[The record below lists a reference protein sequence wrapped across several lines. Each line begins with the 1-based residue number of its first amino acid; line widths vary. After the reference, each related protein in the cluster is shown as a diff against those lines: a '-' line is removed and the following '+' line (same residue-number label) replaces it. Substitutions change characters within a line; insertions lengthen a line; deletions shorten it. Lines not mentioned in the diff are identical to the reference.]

1 MGLGRGWYN
10 LEEMGKSEK
19 VVVAMSGGV
28 DSSMAAALLREKG
41 YEVIGV
47 MMRLWAPEGVT
58 NRCCS
63 PEAAEDARRVCQILG
78 IPFYLLNFEE
88 EFKRHVVDYFE
99 REYAQGRTPNP
110 CLECNRHLKF
120 GLLFRKALALG
131 AAYLATGH
139 YARLGQTNGRYQLLR
154 GVDRA
159 KDQSYALYMLGQ
171 EELARLLLPLGEYTK
186 EEVRSLARKMCL
198 PVAEKAESQELCF
211 VPEAGYGRFLRDH
224 RGFKPQPGPIIDLA
238 GNTLGEHKG
247 LPYYTI
253 GQRRGLGIAAPE
265 PLYVLRIDVEQNALI
280 VGRASELGRKG
291 LLARDTTY
299 VAGEVPPEPMEVTAK
314 IRYKAKEARAL
325 LNPLEGGRAKLGFLD
340 PQRGVA
346 PGQGVVFYQGE
357 VVIGG
362 GIIEA
367 GI

>member
-1 MGLGRGWYN
+1 
-10 LEEMGKSEK
+10 
-19 VVVAMSGGV
+19 MSGGV
-28 DSSMAAALLREKG
+28 DSSMAAALLLEEG
-41 YEVIGV
+41 YEVMGV
-47 MMRLWAPEGVT
+47 MMRLWAPDGVT

-88 EFKRHVVDYFE
+88 EFKRYVVDYFE
-99 REYAQGRTPNP
+99 REYGRGRTPNP

-120 GLLFRKALALG
+120 GLLLGKALALG

-139 YARLGQTNGRYQLLR
+139 YARVENNGRYQLLK
-154 GVDRA
+154 GIDRA

-171 EELARLLLPLGEYTK
+171 EELAHLLLPLGAYTK
-186 EEVRSLARKMCL
+186 EEVRSLARKMRF

-211 VPEAGYGRFLRDH
+211 VPEAGYERFLRDH
-224 RGFKPQPGPIIDLA
+224 RGLKPQPGPILDLA
-238 GNTLGEHKG
+238 GDTLGEHKG

-253 GQRRGLGIAAPE
+253 GQRRGLGIAAAE
-265 PLYVLRIDVEQNALI
+265 PLYVLRIDLERNALL
-280 VGRASELGRKG
+280 VGRASDLRCEG

-299 VAGEVPPEPMEVTAK
+299 VAGEAPPGSMEVTVK
-314 IRYKAKEARAL
+314 IRYKAKEAEAL
-325 LNPLEGGRAKLGFLD
+325 LHPLEDRRAKLSFRD
-340 PQRGVA
+340 PQKGVA

-362 GIIEA
+362 GIIDA

>member
-1 MGLGRGWYN
+1 
-10 LEEMGKSEK
+10 
-19 VVVAMSGGV
+19 MSGGV
-28 DSSMAAALLREKG
+28 DSSTAAALLQEEG

-47 MMRLWAPEGVT
+47 MMRLWAPERAT

-63 PEAAEDARRVCQILG
+63 PEAAEDARHVCQVLG

-88 EFKRHVVDYFE
+88 EFKRYVVDYFE
-99 REYAQGRTPNP
+99 GEYLQGRTPNP

-131 AAYLATGH
+131 ADYLATGH
-139 YARLGQTNGRYQLLR
+139 YARIEENGRYQLLK
-154 GVDRA
+154 GVDEA

-171 EELARLLLPLGEYTK
+171 EELAHLLLPLGDYTK
-186 EEVRSLARKMCL
+186 EKVRSLARKMRL

-211 VPEAGYGRFLRDH
+211 VPEEGYGLFLRDH
-224 RGFKPQPGPIIDLA
+224 RGLESQPGPIVDLA

-247 LPYYTI
+247 LLHYTI
-253 GQRRGLGIAAPE
+253 GQRRGLGVAAPE
-265 PLYVLRIDVEQNALI
+265 PLYVLRIDQEQNALV
-280 VGRASELGRKG
+280 VGRASDLRCEG

-299 VAGEVPPEPMEVTAK
+299 VTGEAPPGPIEATAK
-314 IRYKAKEARAL
+314 IRYKAKEAKAL
-325 LNPLEGGRAKLGFLD
+325 LVPLEDRRTELNFME

-346 PGQGVVFYQGE
+346 PGQGAVFYQGE

-367 GI
+367 GV

>member
-1 MGLGRGWYN
+1 
-10 LEEMGKSEK
+10 
-19 VVVAMSGGV
+19 MSGGV
-28 DSSMAAALLREKG
+28 DSSMAATLLQEG

-78 IPFYLLNFEE
+78 VPFYLLNFEE
-88 EFKRHVVDYFE
+88 EFKRYVVDYFE

-120 GLLFRKALALG
+120 GFLLRKVLALG
-131 AAYLATGH
+131 ATYLATGH
-139 YARLGQTNGRYQLLR
+139 YARVEYNGQYRLLK
-154 GVDRA
+154 GVDGA
-159 KDQSYALYMLGQ
+159 KDQSYVLYMLGQ
-171 EELARLLLPLGEYTK
+171 EELARLLFPLGQYTK
-186 EEVRSLARKMCL
+186 EEVRSMARKTRL
-198 PVAEKAESQELCF
+198 PIAEKAESQEICF
-211 VPEAGYGRFLRDH
+211 APQAGYGRFLRDH
-224 RGFKPQPGPIIDLA
+224 RGLKPQPGPIVDS
-238 GNTLGEHKG
+238 GGHTLGEHKG

-265 PLYVLRIDVEQNALI
+265 PLYVLRIDMARNSLV
-280 VGRASELGRKG
+280 VGRAYDREREG

-299 VAGEVPPEPMEVTAK
+299 VAGEAPPKPMEVTAK
-314 IRYKAKEARAL
+314 IRYKAREAEAL
-325 LNPLEGGRAKLGFLD
+325 LNPLEGGRAKLSFLD

>member
-1 MGLGRGWYN
+1 
-10 LEEMGKSEK
+10 MGKSEK
-19 VVVAMSGGV
+19 VLVAMSGGV
-28 DSSMAAALLREKG
+28 DSSMAAALLQGE
-41 YEVIGV
+41 YEVVGV

-63 PEAAEDARRVCQILG
+63 PEAAEDARHVCQILG

-120 GLLFRKALALG
+120 GLLLRKALALG

-139 YARLGQTNGRYQLLR
+139 YARVRQTNGRYQLLK
-154 GVDRA
+154 GVDKA

-171 EELARLLLPLGEYTK
+171 EELAHLLFPLGDHTK
-186 EEVRSLARKMCL
+186 EEVRSLAREMRL
-198 PVAEKAESQELCF
+198 LVADKAESQELCF
-211 VPEAGYGRFLRDH
+211 IPKAGYGQFLRGY
-224 RGFKPQPGPIIDLA
+224 RGLESLPGPIMDLA

-265 PLYVLRIDVEQNALI
+265 PLYVSRIDLEHNILV
-280 VGRASELGRKG
+280 VGRASDLRCEG

-299 VAGEVPPEPMEVTAK
+299 VSGEMPPEPMGVTAK
-314 IRYKAKEARAL
+314 IRYKAEEAQAL
-325 LNPLEGGRAKLGFLD
+325 LNPLGAGRAKLSFLE
-340 PQRGVA
+340 PQKGVA

-357 VVIGG
+357 VVMGG

-367 GI
+367 GN

>member
-1 MGLGRGWYN
+1 
-10 LEEMGKSEK
+10 
-19 VVVAMSGGV
+19 V
-28 DSSMAAALLREKG
+28 
-41 YEVIGV
+41 
-47 MMRLWAPEGVT
+47 
-58 NRCCS
+58 
-63 PEAAEDARRVCQILG
+63 
-78 IPFYLLNFEE
+78 
-88 EFKRHVVDYFE
+88 
-99 REYAQGRTPNP
+99 
-110 CLECNRHLKF
+110 
-120 GLLFRKALALG
+120 LALG

-139 YARLGQTNGRYQLLR
+139 YARVEHNGRYQLLK
-154 GVDRA
+154 GVDKA

-186 EEVRSLARKMCL
+186 EEVRSLARKMRL

-211 VPEAGYGRFLRDH
+211 VPEAGYGRFLRDY
-224 RGFKPQPGPIIDLA
+224 RGLKPQPGPILDLA

-265 PLYVLRIDVEQNALI
+265 PLYVLRIDLERNALV
-280 VGRASELGRKG
+280 VGWASDLRREG

-299 VAGEVPPEPMEVTAK
+299 VTGEAPLGPMEVTAK
-314 IRYKAKEARAL
+314 IRYKAEEAEAL
-325 LNPLEGGRAKLGFLD
+325 LNPLEGGRAKLSFLD

-362 GIIEA
+362 GIIEV

>member
-1 MGLGRGWYN
+1 
-10 LEEMGKSEK
+10 
-19 VVVAMSGGV
+19 MSGGV
-28 DSSMAAALLREKG
+28 DSSMAAALLQKG

-88 EFKRHVVDYFE
+88 EFKRYVVDYFE
-99 REYAQGRTPNP
+99 QEYARGRTPNP

-120 GLLFRKALALG
+120 GLLLRKALALG
-131 AAYLATGH
+131 VAYLATGH
-139 YARLGQTNGRYQLLR
+139 YARIEHNGRYQLLK

-159 KDQSYALYMLGQ
+159 KDQSYALHMLGQ
-171 EELARLLLPLGEYTK
+171 EELARLLLPLGDYTK
-186 EEVRSLARKMCL
+186 GEVRSLARRMRL

-224 RGFKPQPGPIIDLA
+224 RGLRSQLGPIVDLG
-238 GNTLGEHKG
+238 GNTLGEHEG

-265 PLYVLRIDVEQNALI
+265 PLYVLRIDLERNALV
-280 VGRASELGRKG
+280 VGRASDLRREG

-299 VAGEVPPEPMEVTAK
+299 VTGEPPPGPMEVAAK
-314 IRYKAKEARAL
+314 IRYKAKEAKAL
-325 LNPLEGGRAKLGFLD
+325 LNPLEGGRAELGFLE
-340 PQRGVA
+340 PQMGVA

-357 VVIGG
+357 MVIGG
-362 GIIEA
+362 GIIEV
-367 GI
+367 GY

>member
-1 MGLGRGWYN
+1 
-10 LEEMGKSEK
+10 MGKGER

-28 DSSMAAALLREKG
+28 DSSMAAALLQEEG

-63 PEAAEDARRVCQILG
+63 PEAAEEARRVCQILG
-78 IPFYLLNFEE
+78 VPFYLLNFEE
-88 EFKRHVVDYFE
+88 GFKRHVVDYFVW
-99 REYAQGRTPNP
+99 EYGRGRTPNP

-139 YARLGQTNGRYQLLR
+139 YARARKTNGRYQLLK

-171 EELARLLLPLGEYTK
+171 EELAHLLLPLGGYTK
-186 EEVRSLARKMCL
+186 QEVRSLARKMRL

-211 VPEAGYGRFLRDH
+211 VPEGGYGRFLRDH
-224 RGFKPQPGPIIDLA
+224 RGLKPQPGPIIDLA
-238 GNTLGEHKG
+238 GSTIGEHKG

-253 GQRRGLGIAAPE
+253 GQRRGLGIAARE
-265 PLYVLRIDVEQNALI
+265 PLYVLRIDLERNALV
-280 VGRASELGRKG
+280 VGRASALRWEG

-299 VAGEVPPEPMEVTAK
+299 VSGEAPPGPMEVTAK
-314 IRYKAKEARAL
+314 IRYKAKEAEAL
-325 LNPLEGGRAKLGFLD
+325 LNPLEGRRARLTFLD

-346 PGQGVVFYQGE
+346 PGQGAVFYQGE

-362 GIIEA
+362 GIIEV
-367 GI
+367 GV

>member
-1 MGLGRGWYN
+1 
-10 LEEMGKSEK
+10 
-19 VVVAMSGGV
+19 MSGGV
-28 DSSMAAALLREKG
+28 DSSMAAALLRDEG
-41 YEVIGV
+41 YEIIGV

-63 PEAAEDARRVCQILG
+63 PEAAEEARRVCQILG
-78 IPFYLLNFEE
+78 VPFYLLNFEE
-88 EFKRHVVDYFE
+88 EFKRYVVDYFE
-99 REYAQGRTPNP
+99 REYAGGRTPNP

-139 YARLGQTNGRYQLLR
+139 YVRLVQTNGRYQLLK

-171 EELARLLLPLGEYTK
+171 GELARLLFPLGEYTK
-186 EEVRSLARKMCL
+186 AEVRSLARKTRL
-198 PVAEKAESQELCF
+198 PIAEKAESQELCF
-211 VPEAGYGRFLRDH
+211 VPKAGYGRFLRDH
-224 RGFKPQPGPIIDLA
+224 IGLKPQPGPIVDLA

-247 LPYYTI
+247 LSYYTV

-265 PLYVLRIDVEQNALI
+265 PLYVLHIELERNALV
-280 VGRASELGRKG
+280 VGRASDLKRQG

-299 VAGEVPPEPMEVTAK
+299 VAGEVPLGPMEVTAK
-314 IRYKAKEARAL
+314 IRYKAKEAKAL
-325 LNPLEGGRAKLGFLD
+325 LVPLEGGGAKLTFLD

-357 VVIGG
+357 AVIGG

-367 GI
+367 GF

>member
-1 MGLGRGWYN
+1 MD
-10 LEEMGKSEK
+10 EMDKK

-28 DSSMAAALLREKG
+28 DSSMAAALLKEEG

-63 PEAAEDARRVCQILG
+63 PEAAEDARHVCQILG

-88 EFKRHVVDYFE
+88 KFKRYVVDYFE

-120 GLLFRKALALG
+120 GLLLRKALALG
-131 AAYLATGH
+131 AVYLATGH
-139 YARLGQTNGRYQLLR
+139 YARIEHNGRYQLLK

-171 EELARLLLPLGEYTK
+171 EELARLLFPLGGYTK
-186 EEVRSLARKMCL
+186 EEVRSLARKTGL
-198 PVAEKAESQELCF
+198 PVAKKAESQELCF
-211 VPEAGYGRFLRDH
+211 VPKAGYGRFLQDYS
-224 RGFKPQPGPIIDLA
+224 GLKPQPGPIVDLA
-238 GNTLGEHKG
+238 GNTLGEHRG
-247 LPYYTI
+247 LAYYTI
-253 GQRRGLGIAAPE
+253 GQRRGLGIAAPQ
-265 PLYVLRIDVEQNALI
+265 PLYVLRIDVERNALV
-280 VGRASELGRKG
+280 VGRAFDLRCGG
-291 LLARDTTY
+291 LLTRATTY
-299 VAGEVPPEPMEVTAK
+299 VTGETPPGPMEVTAK
-314 IRYKAKEARAL
+314 IRYKAKEAKAL
-325 LNPLEGGRAKLGFLD
+325 LDPLEGRRAKLSFLD

-367 GI
+367 GT

>member
-1 MGLGRGWYN
+1 MG
-10 LEEMGKSEK
+10 ESEK

-28 DSSMAAALLREKG
+28 DSSVSAALLKEEG

-63 PEAAEDARRVCQILG
+63 PEAAGDARRVCQILG

-110 CLECNRHLKF
+110 CLECNGHLKF
-120 GLLFRKALALG
+120 GLLFRKVLALG

-139 YARLGQTNGRYQLLR
+139 YARVGQTNGRYQLLK

-171 EELARLLLPLGEYTK
+171 GELARLLLPLGEYTK
-186 EEVRSLARKMCL
+186 EEVRSLARKMRL

-224 RGFKPQPGPIIDLA
+224 RGLRPQPGPIVDLA
-238 GNTLGEHKG
+238 GSTLGEHKG

-265 PLYVLRIDVEQNALI
+265 PLYVLRIDVERNTLV
-280 VGRASELGRKG
+280 VGRACDLRREG

-299 VAGEVPPEPMEVTAK
+299 VSGEAPPGPMEVTAK
-314 IRYKAKEARAL
+314 IRYKVQEAKAL
-325 LNPLEGGRAKLGFLD
+325 LDPLEGGRAKLSFLE

-357 VVIGG
+357 VVMGG

-367 GI
+367 GV